1 MKQILA
7 RIFFGKPAQGT
18 KVTTPV
24 LRTLSA
30 QNRPSENEWYQAFR
44 VSSRYGTR
52 GSFYGR

>member
-1 MKQILA
+1 MKKILA

-18 KVTTPV
+18 KVTTPI